1 MLTLLMPQYTNIW
14 ADRYRFAKR
23 VGAVFLGLA
32 VAACATTSPAQ
43 RAADE
48 TLQAAQDAFASG
60 DYARTIKLLRNSD
73 TVDAADR
80 RTQVDAHKLIAFS
93 YCVTG
98 RVALCR
104 VEFEK
109 ALRLDP
115 KFELSNAEKG
125 HPIWGPAFEAA
136 RQRVGS

>member
-1 MLTLLMPQYTNIW
+1 MPLYTNIW
-14 ADRYRFAKR
+14 ANRHWFAR
-23 VGAVFLGLA
+23 LVGAACLGLV
-32 VAACATTSPAQ
+32 VAACTTASPAQ
-43 RAADE
+43 HAADE

-80 RTQVDAHKLIAFS
+80 HTQVDAHKLMAFS